1 MSTSAVAEY
10 RPGECNIGS
19 AEIARRRRGAWAAT
33 VLTLGLYV
41 ALLTL
46 AWAPVWRLTVALP
59 AAAAAITWL
68 QVRERFCVAFGGAG
82 VFNLGPLGRP
92 TAVVDAAARRAD
104 RRKAASMIARG
115 ALLGLLPGIAAVLVP

>member
-1 MSTSAVAEY
+1 MEPAIGVY

-19 AEIARRRRGAWAAT
+19 AEISRRRRGAWAAT
-33 VLTLGLYV
+33 L
-41 ALLTL
+41 ATL
-46 AWAPVWRLTVALP
+46 ALFVVLVVLASAPLVRLTVALP
-59 AAAAAITWL
+59 AAAAAISWL

-92 TAVVDAAARRAD
+92 SAVVDKAARRAD

-115 ALLGLLPGIAAVLVP
+115 ALLGLLAGIAAVLVP